1 VDGRRVA
8 LGKASY
14 VSEGT
19 AMPARA
25 REVRR
30 RSMLDGSSCIFV
42 AIDGRVAGALIV
54 DDPIRPDAPRVIRA
68 LRRAGIER
76 VIMVTGDHPDVA
88 ESVGAA
94 LGVDRILSE
103 RDPTE
108 KVEALETE
116 REAGVVVMV
125 GDGLNDAP
133 ALAAADLGVALGA
146 RGATASSET
155 ADVVLVVD
163 RLDRLATGVTVA
175 KRATTIA
182 RQSVLLGMGLS
193 FAAMAFAAAGML
205 APVGGAVV
213 QEVIDVLAI
222 TNALRV
228 LRRPAADRHGQ
239 PLPAVWT
246 RQLGSDH
253 GRLRLVLDDIRT
265 VADGLDGTSPTTELA
280 SLTAVARRVQGTI
293 VTHERTDE
301 TTIYPGVAAR
311 LGGEDPLAAMSRTHR
326 EIFHLAAL
334 LDRIVADAERD
345 GLDDEGRSEARRVLY
360 ALDAILRLHLAQEE
374 ELLATLSATSPD
386 PGADRPAGSN
396 AAPDRTTTV
405 ST

>member
-1 VDGRRVA
+1 MAAAGRRATRESCSSVAVVVDGDPAA
-8 LGKASY
+8 LVLLAD
-14 VSEGT
+14 ELRT
-19 AMPARA
+19 DTPRA
-25 REVRR
+25 VR
-30 RSMLDGSSCIFV
+30 S
-42 AIDGRVAGALIV
+42 
-54 DDPIRPDAPRVIRA
+54 
-68 LRRAGIER
+68 LRRAGVDR
-76 VIMVTGDHPDVA
+76 VVMVTGDRIDVA
-88 ESVGAA
+88 GPLGAA
-94 LGVDRILSE
+94 IGVDAVYADRS
-103 RDPTE
+103 PAE
-108 KVEALETE
+108 KVEIVRNESADRPGTTL
-116 REAGVVVMV
+116 MV
-125 GDGLNDAP
+125 GDGVNDAP
-133 ALAAADLGVALGA
+133 ALAAADIGVALGA

-163 RLDRLATGVTVA
+163 RLDRLASGVTIA
-175 KRATTIA
+175 KRATAMA
-182 RQSVLLGMGLS
+182 RESVLLGMGLS
-193 FAAMAFAAAGML
+193 FAAMALAAAGML

-228 LRRPAADRHGQ
+228 LRHRGADRRGQ

-265 VADGLDGTSPTTELA
+265 VADGLDGTSPAAELA
-280 SLTAVARRVQGTI
+280 TLTAVARRVKGTI

-301 TTIYPGVAAR
+301 TTVYPEVAAR
-311 LGGEDPLAAMSRTHR
+311 LGGDDPLAAMSRTHR

-374 ELLATLSATSPD
+374 ELLASLSTTAPEAD
-386 PGADRPAGSN
+386 PRRPT
-396 AAPDRTTTV
+396 AAA
-405 ST
+405 